1 MTPEEV
7 DQQAETLELI
17 NGEITGRLARQ
28 ADSSAK
34 IDTKAVTLAGY
45 AVAAASFLA
54 TQHAQALLAAL
65 AYAAFAVAALL
76 GLSAYA
82 VGYYREVP
90 EPRGLFAGYL
100 QRSKAQTLAALA
112 AERVK
117 AFEENAVR
125 HQRKAGRW
133 WFGVI
138 ALLIGV
144 ILMVISIIVHNG
156 QHASSAGSQPRT
168 SSAAV
173 WAAASRPD
181 RDVR

>member
-1 MTPEEV
+1 VTPEDV

-76 GLSAYA
+76 ASRLTPSA
-82 VGYYREVP
+82 
-90 EPRGLFAGYL
+90 
-100 QRSKAQTLAALA
+100 
-112 AERVK
+112 
-117 AFEENAVR
+117 
-125 HQRKAGRW
+125 
-133 WFGVI
+133 
-138 ALLIGV
+138 
-144 ILMVISIIVHNG
+144 
-156 QHASSAGSQPRT
+156 T
-168 SSAAV
+168 SGGASAAGALRRSPARTV
-173 WAAASRPD
+173 TQTCHLRSR
-181 RDVR
+181 RVLKI